1 MSGGP
6 NSNNFSDPVASTMKG
21 KCTGQTCWKDEIGAW
36 TLNEVTINWNAP
48 FFWAVSVLD
57 EGGLTR

>member
-1 MSGGP
+1 
-6 NSNNFSDPVASTMKG
+6 MKG

-36 TLNEVTINWNAP
+36 TLNEVTINGNAP